1 MDENEDIDEAFKR
14 EWCVERVLEPK
25 DSLIPKGMKTIA
37 KTLRHAGQLLAVAT
51 SPNADDPDEPF
62 RAFITVSRKN
72 RAEIKAVICELTPE
86 QYEDLFENES
96 E

>member
-1 MDENEDIDEAFKR
+1 MDENEDIDEAIDR
-14 EWCVERVLEPK
+14 EWQVERVLEPK
-25 DSLIPKGMKTIA
+25 DSLIPKGMKTVA
-37 KTLRHAGQLLAVAT
+37 KTLRHAGQLLAVGY
-51 SPNADDPDEPF
+51 SPNPDNPDEPF

-86 QYEDLFENES
+86 QYEDLFDNES

>member
-1 MDENEDIDEAFKR
+1 MEENDDMDGAFES
-14 EWCVERVLEPK
+14 EWQVERVLEPK
-25 DSLIPKGMKTIA
+25 DSLIPKGMKAIA

-51 SPNADDPDEPF
+51 SPNPDSPDEPF

-72 RAEIKAVICELTPE
+72 RSEIKTIICELTSE
-86 QYEDLFENES
+86 QYDDLFEIES